1 MNYDAEQI
9 RQKIENGNFIENNG
23 RILQMLNVLSGE
35 FKKLTELKYV
45 LSDMEE
51 YEIVK
56 SIDYLYES
64 GYIKLRNF
72 ETKQSAELSDTSFNL
87 LAAKLTNTGIQVLV
101 GKKSDACI
109 NL

>member
-23 RILQMLNVLSGE
+23 RILQMLSVMSGE

-72 ETKQSAELSDTSFNL
+72 ETKQAAALPDTPFKL
-87 LAAKLTNTGIQVLV
+87 LAAKLTNMGVQVLM
-101 GKKSDACI
+101 GKRTDACI
-109 NL
+109 DL

>member
-1 MNYDAEQI
+1 MNYEAEQI
-9 RQKIENGNFIENNG
+9 KQKIENGNFIENNG
-23 RILQMLNVLSGE
+23 RILRMLDIMSGE

-51 YEIVK
+51 HEITK

-64 GYIKLRNF
+64 GYIKLRNID
-72 ETKQSAELSDTSFNL
+72 TKQPAALADTSFKL

-101 GKKSDACI
+101 NAKKDAWI
-109 NL
+109 SL

>member
-1 MNYDAEQI
+1 MNYEAEKI
-9 RQKIENGNFIENNG
+9 KQKIENGNFIKNNG
-23 RILQMLNVLSGE
+23 RILKMLNVMSGE

-56 SIDYLYES
+56 SIDYLFES
-64 GYIKLRNF
+64 GYIKLRNY
-72 ETKQSAELSDTSFNL
+72 ETKQPAALADTPFKYLS
-87 LAAKLTNTGIQVLV
+87 AKLTNTGIQVLV
-101 GKKSDACI
+101 EKIKDACI